1 MNNINEQ
8 SIDFYKKFQ
17 EIKYDMS
24 KASLEDVKNILDH
37 YNQGSIMVDGVNY
50 HYNIN
55 PLDAACLNARYK
67 ELTGQDHPIFVNEQG
82 KVLDE
87 IIKSGDGISVDGKPT
102 IYQRLKNNLTGE
114 GLGISIL
121 PNKKDSYIDKFN
133 KIKSDMS
140 QASLEDV
147 TDILDHYDQDS
158 VLIDGMQ
165 YHFRPNALQGAS
177 LNARYKELTGQ
188 DHPTFLKAQEQILE
202 KQIKD
207 GQGISVNGNPTV
219 YEQLKNNLTGEGLG
233 ISILPNKKDS
243 YIDKFNKIKSDM
255 SQASL
260 EDVTDILDHYDQDS
274 VLIDGMQYH
283 FRPNALQGAS
293 LNARYKEL
301 TGQDHPT
308 FLKAQEQILEKQI
321 KDGQGISV
329 NGNPTVYEQLKNNNM
344 SIGNH
349 NHILNRTTDIILN
362 PQEASLEDISSL
374 LNYYNGKPVLI
385 DGVAHHPF
393 NDPMSAAKL
402 NARYKELTGQDHP
415 IFTEQVPKVINEL
428 MKNKDMLVQAGAYG
442 IDYFDKLE
450 QIKNGVQPT
459 VNDEESKKLFV
470 EEREKQRQL
479 DASVRKQQ
487 FTAMQKKFSEATQDN
502 SIGGMNR

>member
-1 MNNINEQ
+1 MNNTNEQ

-17 EIKYDMS
+17 EIRYDMS

-50 HYNIN
+50 RYNIN

-67 ELTGQDHPIFVNEQG
+67 ELTGQDHPIFVNEQS

-121 PNKKDSYIDKFN
+121 SNKKDSYIDKFD
-133 KIKSDMS
+133 KIKFDMS
-140 QASLEDV
+140 KASLEDV
-147 TDILDHYDQDS
+147 MDILDHYDQDS
-158 VLIDGMQ
+158 VLVDGMQ

-188 DHPTFLKAQEQILE
+188 NHPTFLKAQKQILE
-202 KQIKD
+202 EQIKD

-219 YEQLKNNLTGEGLG
+219 YEQLKNN
-233 ISILPNKKDS
+233 S
-243 YIDKFNKIKSDM
+243 
-255 SQASL
+255 
-260 EDVTDILDHYDQDS
+260 
-274 VLIDGMQYH
+274 
-283 FRPNALQGAS
+283 
-293 LNARYKEL
+293 
-301 TGQDHPT
+301 
-308 FLKAQEQILEKQI
+308 
-321 KDGQGISV
+321 
-329 NGNPTVYEQLKNNNM
+329 M

-349 NHILNRTTDIILN
+349 NHILNRASDIILN
-362 PQEASLEDISSL
+362 SQEASLEDISSL

-393 NDPMSAAKL
+393 NDPMSATKL

-415 IFTEQVPKVINEL
+415 VFTEQVPKVINEL
-428 MKNKDMLVQAGAYG
+428 MKDKDMLVQAGAYG
-442 IDYFDKLE
+442 TDYFDKLE
-450 QIKNGVQPT
+450 QIKQGIQPT
-459 VNDEESKKLFV
+459 TEIKNDEESKKVFA

-479 DASVRKQQ
+479 DASVRSQQ
-487 FTAMQKKFSEATQDN
+487 FNAMQQANQNVQEMQEMLSEATQDN